1 MAIVADRGDL
11 QPCDPVSAWIL
22 ATRDEQAGGI
32 HYKKSRYF
40 RRPKTAENKRLPPK
54 TGNFRRLL
62 ANFRRDLDAGNGQPK
77 ISTIFGGPAE
87 S

>member
-1 MAIVADRGDL
+1 MHKLNKILPSIENMPKTALSLYVVAD
-11 QPCDPVSAWIL
+11 
-22 ATRDEQAGGI
+22 T

>member
-1 MAIVADRGDL
+1 MAFVTSR
-11 QPCDPVSAWIL
+11 V
-22 ATRDEQAGGI
+22 EK

-62 ANFRRDLDAGNGQPK
+62 ANFQRDLDAGNGQPK